1 VTVSIRVASSP
12 GEVRIAVVDDHRLL
26 DYTLWR
32 PGAPDGVGDMH
43 RGRIIAHV
51 PAMAGAFVALADA
64 EGFLPDSEG
73 PQAHGSPHGG
83 AQGSKNSRLAAGTIL
98 AVRIT
103 RAAQGSKGPRLTA
116 RVDEPPASGP
126 VALLRRG
133 PDPITRLAARYPEAP
148 ILVDDP
154 GVAASLRLGTRVSV
168 VWPAFKWNGI
178 ARSESATGFGQ
189 NTAIFDE
196 DVAEAIDALSR
207 PIVDLQGGARLSIWP
222 TPALV
227 AIDVD
232 GGGALAGSGAA
243 RSRHEALN
251 RAVVPAVAEQIR
263 LRNLS
268 GGIVVDLAGLSPR
281 KRAGLAPDFVAAL
294 ADDPLH
300 PKFLGFTALG
310 LAEIVRSRVHPP
322 LHELLAGPLAAG
334 LAALRAV
341 MAAFGQDGGSP
352 DRGSPDWGSPDR
364 GGPDRGG
371 PNRGGPNRGGL
382 LAVRAHPGVVTAL
395 QADPAALPDL
405 VRRTGRQVT
414 LRSDPSLPATVWVL
428 EKDHG

>member
-1 VTVSIRVASSP
+1 VTASIRIASSP
-12 GEVRIAVVDDHRLL
+12 GEAQVAVVEDNRLL
-26 DYTLWR
+26 DFSLWR
-32 PGAPDGVGDMH
+32 PGAPDGVGDVH
-43 RGRIIAHV
+43 RGRVVALA

-73 PQAHGSPHGG
+73 ARGIT
-83 AQGSKNSRLAAGTIL
+83 AGTIL
-98 AVRIT
+98 TVRIT

-116 RVDEPPASGP
+116 HVDEPRTHGP

-133 PDPITRLAARYPEAP
+133 PDPITRLAARYPQAP
-148 ILVDDP
+148 IVVDDAA
-154 GVAASLRLGTRVSV
+154 VIASLRPGPGVSAAEPEFVMNRTVLVQSGTVL
-168 VWPAFKWNGI
+168 
-178 ARSESATGFGQ
+178 
-189 NTAIFDE
+189 DE

-207 PIVDLQGGARLSIWP
+207 PVVELLGGARLSIWP

-232 GGGALAGSGAA
+232 AGGALGSGSRGAQV
-243 RSRHEALN
+243 RHEALN
-251 RAVVPAVAEQIR
+251 RAVVPVVAEQIR

-281 KRAGLAPDFVAAL
+281 KRAALAPDFIAAL
-294 ADDPLH
+294 ANDSLN

-341 MAAFGQDGGSP
+341 IGAF
-352 DRGSPDWGSPDR
+352 
-364 GGPDRGG
+364 
-371 PNRGGPNRGGL
+371 NRDPR
-382 LAVRAHPGVVTAL
+382 AMPAIRAHPSVVSAL

-405 VRRTGRQVT
+405 VRRTGREVT
-414 LRSDPSLPATVWVL
+414 LRSDPALPTTAWVL
-428 EKDHG
+428 ESTLEHAEQALDRARGNSILATSLRGGSNTT